1 MMETKLGKS
10 QKNLLLSTYKQFA
23 SIQKL
28 FKYKRG
34 KEDCSNIKESVHG
47 YIKSNKIGTCYWHI
61 SPEGILY
68 IGSGQLSC
76 TFNCSPWKDYWKSI
90 SKIVIS
96 KEVIAPENSSFL
108 FADLFNVT
116 EIEGLENLDTSNVE
130 NMSYM
135 FAYMYKLKGLN
146 LINFDTSKVKNMD
159 SMFVND
165 TSSLV
170 TLDISNFETDN
181 VENMCKMFAGQDK
194 LTTLNL
200 TNFNFTKVN
209 NRELMLSGMK
219 NLTNLYMDKYDKFK
233 IAGE

>member
-1 MMETKLGKS
+1 M
-10 QKNLLLSTYKQFA
+10 
-23 SIQKL
+23 
-28 FKYKRG
+28 
-34 KEDCSNIKESVHG
+34 
-47 YIKSNKIGTCYWHI
+47 
-61 SPEGILY
+61 Y

-96 KEVIAPENSSFL
+96 KEVIAPENSFFL

-116 EIEGLENLDTSNVE
+116 EIEGLENLDTS
-130 NMSYM
+130 
-135 FAYMYKLKGLN
+135 
-146 LINFDTSKVKNMD
+146 KVKNMNG
-159 SMFVND
+159 MFVND

-170 TLDISNFETDN
+170 TLDISNFETNN
-181 VENMCKMFAGQDK
+181 VENMCKMFAGKDK

-219 NLTNLYMDKYDKFK
+219 NLTNLYMDKDDKFK